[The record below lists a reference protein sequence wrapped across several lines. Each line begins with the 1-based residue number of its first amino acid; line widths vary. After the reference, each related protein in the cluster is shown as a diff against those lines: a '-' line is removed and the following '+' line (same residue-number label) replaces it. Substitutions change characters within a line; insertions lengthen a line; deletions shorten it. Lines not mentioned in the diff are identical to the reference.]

1 MKSVVSRLLIY
12 ASRLFPGVIAVM
24 VGAPCLYFMAVAIGN
39 SFFALQLAPDE
50 WPAWILCGA
59 AALVV
64 TRVMWPPK
72 FQPGIDE
79 E

>member
-1 MKSVVSRLLIY
+1 MKSVVLQLLLS
-12 ASRLFPGVIAVM
+12 ASRLFRGVIAVM
-24 VGAPCLYFMAVAIGN
+24 VLAPCLYFMAIAIGN
-39 SFFALQLAPDE
+39 SLFALQLAPDE
-50 WPAWILCGA
+50 WPAWVLCGA

-64 TRVMWPPK
+64 ARVLWPPK

>member
-1 MKSVVSRLLIY
+1 MKRVVLRMVLY
-12 ASRLFPGVIAVM
+12 ASRLFPGAITVL
-24 VGAPCLYFMAVAIGN
+24 VGAPCLYFMAIAIGN
-39 SFFALQLAPDE
+39 SLFALQLAPDE
-50 WPAWILCGA
+50 WPAWVLCGA

-64 TRVMWPPK
+64 ARVLRPPK